1 MFPRFQGPGTGGQP
15 RLMTAA
21 TISLDDIVE
30 SSDGKN
36 NFGGVWQH
44 EVRIELNKYSSMRKV
59 ARAWIETFRSEVRK
73 KLWDTLTGWGQWWAD
88 CKLSLHGNGSYIK
101 YCSWLKHYKIFH
113 TLIAT
118 EALSQNNHF
127 LSFLIWRK
135 LLIFFPA
142 QLGGRFPTIFSPQG
156 GTGKQLFRKQAPT
169 ESANGILCSLWKS
182 VKWRTATAWCSCC
195 PEWRAT
201 RKPPCDKQT

>member
-1 MFPRFQGPGTGGQP
+1 
-15 RLMTAA
+15 MTW
-21 TISLDDIVE
+21 LFMKLRE
-30 SSDGKN
+30 ELGLLW
-36 NFGGVWQH
+36 FGCTAL
-44 EVRIELNKYSSMRKV
+44 IYSSMRKV
-59 ARAWIETFRSEVRK
+59 ARAWTETFRSEVRK

-113 TLIAT
+113 TPIAT

-169 ESANGILCSLWKS
+169 ESANSARAFAFVRYGP
-182 VKWRTATAWCSCC
+182 AW
-195 PEWRAT
+195 PDL
-201 RKPPCDKQT
+201 P